1 MGAFGGP
8 DIITDGL
15 VFAVDAGSTR
25 SYAGS
30 GTTAYN
36 LVANNDVSLI
46 NGLGW
51 QSGNGGYFSSDGTDD
66 GMTTPDATNLD
77 LVDFTLEGWVWWDQ
91 HKNYGSFLVKGP
103 GGSGNFF
110 NYSFFGYATTVSFGF
125 GDGTNYRNVSISAPA
140 TGEWHHIVGTYDG
153 STSRAYINGVQVW
166 YASTSGNVGGT
177 TYNIG
182 IYNNRTNDGLHN
194 FEGSIPTAKI
204 YNLALS
210 AQEVQ
215 QNFNAY
221 KNRFNI

>member
-1 MGAFGGP
+1 MGAYGGP

-15 VFAVDAGSTR
+15 VFAVDAGSIR

-66 GMTTPDATNLD
+66 SMTTPDAANLD

-103 GGSGNFF
+103 GGTGGLF
-110 NYSFFGYATTVSFGF
+110 NYSFFGYTTTVSFGF
-125 GDGTNYRNVSISAPA
+125 GDGSNYRSIAISTPA
-140 TGEWHHIVGTYDG
+140 INEWHHIVGTYDG
-153 STSRAYINGVQVW
+153 STLKFYLNGTL
-166 YASTSGNVGGT
+166 ANSTSITATPNQNNDALQILQSQHSIDGRIGCARV
-177 TYNIG
+177 YNQALTAAEVTQN
-182 IYNNRTNDGLHN
+182 YN
-194 FEGSIPTAKI
+194 
-204 YNLALS
+204 
-210 AQEVQ
+210 AQ
-215 QNFNAY
+215 
-221 KNRFNI
+221 KNRFI

>member
-103 GGSGNFF
+103 GGSGQLF
-110 NYSFFGYATTVSFGF
+110 NYSFFGYSNQVSFGF
-125 GDGTNYRNVSISAPA
+125 GDQSNYRAVYILPPA
-140 TGEWHHIVGTYDG
+140 INEWHHIVGTYDG
-153 STSRAYINGVQVW
+153 SSLKFYLN
-166 YASTSGNVGGT
+166 STLANSVSVTATPNQNNDTLQILQSQYSIDGRIACAKV
-177 TYNIG
+177 YNKALTAAEVLQN
-182 IYNNRTNDGLHN
+182 YN
-194 FEGSIPTAKI
+194 
-204 YNLALS
+204 
-210 AQEVQ
+210 AQ
-215 QNFNAY
+215 
-221 KNRFNI
+221 KNRFI

>member
-91 HKNYGSFLVKGP
+91 HKDYGSFLVKGP
-103 GGSGNFF
+103 GGNGNLF
-110 NYSFFGYATTVSFGF
+110 NYSFFGYYNRISFGF
-125 GDGTNYRNVSISAPA
+125 GDGSGYRAIYISPPA
-140 TGEWHHIVGTYDG
+140 INEWHHITGTYDG
-153 STSRAYINGVQVW
+153 STLKFYLNSTLVN
-166 YASTSGNVGGT
+166 STSITATPNQNNDALQILQSQYSIDGRIGCAKV
-177 TYNIG
+177 YNKALTAAEVLQN
-182 IYNNRTNDGLHN
+182 YN
-194 FEGSIPTAKI
+194 
-204 YNLALS
+204 
-210 AQEVQ
+210 AQ
-215 QNFNAY
+215 
-221 KNRFNI
+221 KNRFI

>member
-1 MGAFGGP
+1 MYVGP

-66 GMTTPDATNLD
+66 GMITPDATILD
-77 LVDFTLEGWVWWDQ
+77 LVDFTLEGGVWGDQ

-103 GGSGNFF
+103 AGNGNLF
-110 NYSFFGYATTVSFGF
+110 NYSFFGYAANVSFGF
-125 GDGTNYRNVSISAPA
+125 GDGSNYRAIYISPPA
-140 TGEWHHIVGTYDG
+140 INEWHHIVGTYDG
-153 STSRAYINGVQVW
+153 STLKFYLNSTLAT
-166 YASTSGNVGGT
+166 STSITATPNQNNDALQILQLNYSIDGRIACAKV
-177 TYNIG
+177 YNKALTAAEILQN
-182 IYNNRTNDGLHN
+182 YN
-194 FEGSIPTAKI
+194 
-204 YNLALS
+204 
-210 AQEVQ
+210 AQ
-215 QNFNAY
+215 
-221 KNRFNI
+221 KNRFI

>member
-66 GMTTPDATNLD
+66 GMTTPDAANLD

-103 GGSGNFF
+103 GGSGGLF

-125 GDGTNYRNVSISAPA
+125 GNGSGYINTAITAPA

-153 STSRAYINGVQVW
+153 TILRFYLNGALEASNGSTQTPNQNNDALQILQSQYSIDGRIGCARVYNQALTASEVIQNYNAQKSRF
-166 YASTSGNVGGT
+166 
-177 TYNIG
+177 
-182 IYNNRTNDGLHN
+182 RL
-194 FEGSIPTAKI
+194 
-204 YNLALS
+204 
-210 AQEVQ
+210 
-215 QNFNAY
+215 
-221 KNRFNI
+221 

>member
-8 DIITDGL
+8 DIITYGL

-91 HKNYGSFLVKGP
+91 HKDYGSFLVKGP
-103 GGSGNFF
+103 GGSGNLF
-110 NYSFFGYATTVSFGF
+110 NYSFFGYAANVSFGF
-125 GDGTNYRNVSISAPA
+125 GDGSNYRAIYISSPA
-140 TGEWHHIVGTYDG
+140 INEWHHIVGTYDG
-153 STSRAYINGVQVW
+153 STLKFYLNSTLA
-166 YASTSGNVGGT
+166 ASTSITATPNQNNDALQILQSQYSIDGRIGCAKV
-177 TYNIG
+177 YNKALTAAEVLQN
-182 IYNNRTNDGLHN
+182 YN
-194 FEGSIPTAKI
+194 
-204 YNLALS
+204 
-210 AQEVQ
+210 AQ
-215 QNFNAY
+215 
-221 KNRFNI
+221 KNRFI

>member
-25 SYAGS
+25 SYTGS

-103 GGSGNFF
+103 GCSGNLF
-110 NYSFFGYATTVSFGF
+110 NYSFFGYATSVSFGF
-125 GDGTNYRNVSISAPA
+125 GDGSNYRSISISTPA
-140 TGEWHHIVGTYDG
+140 LNEWHHIVGTYDG
-153 STSRAYINGVQVW
+153 STLKFYLNSTLANSSPITATPNQNNDALQILQTNYSIDGRIGCAKVYNKALT
-166 YASTSGNVGGT
+166 ASEVLQN
-177 TYNIG
+177 YN
-182 IYNNRTNDGLHN
+182 
-194 FEGSIPTAKI
+194 
-204 YNLALS
+204 
-210 AQEVQ
+210 AQ
-215 QNFNAY
+215 
-221 KNRFNI
+221 KNRFI

>member
-1 MGAFGGP
+1 MYVGP
-8 DIITDGL
+8 DIVTDGL

-103 GGSGNFF
+103 GGQGHLY
-110 NYSFFGYATTVSFGF
+110 NYSFFGYAANVSFGF
-125 GDGTNYRNVSISAPA
+125 GDGSNYRAIYISPPA
-140 TGEWHHIVGTYDG
+140 INEWHHIVGTYDG
-153 STSRAYINGVQVW
+153 STLKFYLNSTLAT
-166 YASTSGNVGGT
+166 STSITATPNQNNDALQILQSQYSIDGRIGCAKV
-177 TYNIG
+177 YNKALTAAEVLQN
-182 IYNNRTNDGLHN
+182 YN
-194 FEGSIPTAKI
+194 
-204 YNLALS
+204 
-210 AQEVQ
+210 AQ
-215 QNFNAY
+215 
-221 KNRFNI
+221 KNRFI

>member
-91 HKNYGSFLVKGP
+91 HKDYGSFLVKGP
-103 GGSGNFF
+103 GGSGQLF
-110 NYSFFGYATTVSFGF
+110 NYSFFGYATQVSVGF
-125 GDGTNYRNVSISAPA
+125 GDGSNYRAVYISSPA
-140 TGEWHHIVGTYDG
+140 LNEWHHIVGTYDG
-153 STSRAYINGVQVW
+153 STLKFYLNSAL
-166 YASTSGNVGGT
+166 ASESSITATPNQNNDALQILQSQYSMDGRIGCARV
-177 TYNIG
+177 YNQALTAAEVLQN
-182 IYNNRTNDGLHN
+182 YN
-194 FEGSIPTAKI
+194 
-204 YNLALS
+204 
-210 AQEVQ
+210 AQ
-215 QNFNAY
+215 
-221 KNRFNI
+221 KNRFI

>member
-1 MGAFGGP
+1 MGFYRGP
-8 DIITDGL
+8 HLVTDGL
-15 VFAVDAGSTR
+15 TFAIDAGSTR

-103 GGSGNFF
+103 GGSGNLF
-110 NYSFFGYATTVSFGF
+110 NYSFFGYATTVSFGY
-125 GDGTNYRNVSISAPA
+125 GDGSNYRSTSISSPA
-140 TGEWHHIVGTYDG
+140 INEWHHIMGTYDG
-153 STSRAYINGVQVW
+153 STLKFYLNSTLTSSTTTSATPNQNNDALQILQSQYSIDGRIGCARVYNRALTAAEVLQNYNAQKSRF
-166 YASTSGNVGGT
+166 
-177 TYNIG
+177 
-182 IYNNRTNDGLHN
+182 GL
-194 FEGSIPTAKI
+194 
-204 YNLALS
+204 
-210 AQEVQ
+210 
-215 QNFNAY
+215 
-221 KNRFNI
+221 

>member
-8 DIITDGL
+8 DIVDNGL

-66 GMTTPDATNLD
+66 GMITPDATNLD

-103 GGSGNFF
+103 GGNGNLF

-125 GDGTNYRNVSISAPA
+125 GDGSNYRNISISTPA
-140 TGEWHHIVGTYDG
+140 INEWHHIVGTYDG
-153 STSRAYINGVQVW
+153 STLKFYLNSTLAT
-166 YASTSGNVGGT
+166 STSITATPNQNNDALQILQSQYSIDGRIGCAKV
-177 TYNIG
+177 YN
-182 IYNNRTNDGLHN
+182 R
-194 FEGSIPTAKI
+194 
-204 YNLALS
+204 ALS
-210 AQEVQ
+210 AAEVL
-215 QNFNAY
+215 QNYNAQ
-221 KNRFNI
+221 KNRFI

>member
-1 MGAFGGP
+1 MAYFTGP
-8 DIITDGL
+8 NIVIDGL

-103 GGSGNFF
+103 GGSGNLF
-110 NYSFFGYATTVSFGF
+110 NYSFFGYSNQVSFGF
-125 GDGTNYRNVSISAPA
+125 GDGSNYRAIYISPPA
-140 TGEWHHIVGTYDG
+140 INEWHHIVGTYDG
-153 STSRAYINGVQVW
+153 STLKFYLNSTLAN
-166 YASTSGNVGGT
+166 STSITATPNQNNDALQILQSPYSIDGRIGCAKV
-177 TYNIG
+177 YN
-182 IYNNRTNDGLHN
+182 RAL
-194 FEGSIPTAKI
+194 TAAEI
-204 YNLALS
+204 L
-210 AQEVQ
+210 
-215 QNFNAY
+215 QNFNAQ
-221 KNRFNI
+221 KSRFGL